1 MSNPERVVELAS
13 KVSMTAARKIA
24 EIQRIT
30 SSVKMLALNA
40 LIEASRAGEQG
51 KGFGVVASEVRA
63 VAEQINSVASTL
75 QVELADSAG
84 ELQVLGGRLIEHVR
98 GMRLADLALNAI
110 ETIDRNL
117 YERSCDVRW
126 WATDSAVVECVARG
140 ERSAAEYATQ
150 RLAVILSAYTVYLD
164 LWIIDSEGNV
174 VANGRPDTYPDAA
187 GKNVAREAWFGA
199 AKKTAT
205 GNDYAVG
212 DIARNVYLRERYVA
226 TYAAAIRERGD
237 VNGRVIG
244 VLAVFFDWDT
254 QAHTVLQGAR
264 LTEEERPLARC
275 LILDAS
281 RRVIAS
287 SDRTGLLTE
296 VYPLLNQHHTLGHYT
311 DRGRVIGFSLTPGY
325 ETYKGL
331 GWFAVIEVRNGS

>member
-63 VAEQINSVASTL
+63 VAEQINSVASSL

-84 ELQVLGGRLIEHVR
+84 ELQVLGGSLVEHVR

-126 WATDSAVVECVARG
+126 WATDSAVVECVARR
-140 ERSAAEYATQ
+140 ERGACEYATQ

-164 LWIIDSEGNV
+164 LWIIDPEGNV
-174 VANGRPDTYPDAA
+174 VASGRPDTYPDAP

-199 AKKTAT
+199 AMRTAS

-212 DIARNVYLRERYVA
+212 DIARNVHLRERYVA
-226 TYAAAIRERGD
+226 TYAAAIREHGD

-244 VLAVFFDWDT
+244 VLAIFFDWDT

-275 LILDAS
+275 LVLDAS

-287 SDRTGLLTE
+287 SDRAGLLTE
-296 VYPLLNQHHTLGHYT
+296 IYPLLNQHGKLGHYT
-311 DRGRVIGFSLTPGY
+311 DRGRVIGFALTPGY